1 MNKNINVVYTICDVL
16 NDLAPSKHNYR
27 DLILYVNDRPGH
39 DRRYA
44 IDISKIKFELG
55 WEPSETFETGIRKL
69 GMVFK

>member
-1 MNKNINVVYTICDVL
+1 M
-16 NDLAPSKHNYR
+16 APSKHNYR

-55 WEPSETFETGIRKL
+55 WEPSETFETGIRKTVEWYL
-69 GMVFK
+69 NNRSWCESVRDKN